1 LYFALLVCHRDKTS
15 YHNNKQ
21 KACQLLPFF
30 KNMFKLAYNA
40 GYRHN
45 LTLNYC
51 RKNYGYNAT
60 IGKISYGKT
69 PKNEKSNK
77 KLE

>member
-1 LYFALLVCHRDKTS
+1 
-15 YHNNKQ
+15 
-21 KACQLLPFF
+21 LPFF
-30 KNMFKLAYNA
+30 KNIVKPALLAYD
-40 GYRHN
+40 RHI

-60 IGKISYGKT
+60 VGKISYGKT